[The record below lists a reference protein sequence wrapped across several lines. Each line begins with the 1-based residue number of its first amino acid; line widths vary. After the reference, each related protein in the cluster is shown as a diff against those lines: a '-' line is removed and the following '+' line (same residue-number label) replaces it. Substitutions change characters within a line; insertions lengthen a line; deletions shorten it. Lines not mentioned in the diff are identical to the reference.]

1 MSTNQIFR
9 TTPLYPLSQTKTGD
23 GSSLGLADV
32 VFFLKLRWRIVA
44 VSTLAFMVLAF
55 SYLLVAERIFIANTQ
70 LLIFPQIS
78 TTETQR
84 SVAEDAYVEAQL
96 EIARSSDVM
105 TATVKKLDLTND
117 PAFADSAP
125 SLMDRL
131 KNMLSNTDEASV
143 VANTDGGNPQ
153 EIARI
158 ERVAARLQ
166 NMISVRRVG
175 RSTIIEV
182 SASATDPVMAAKI
195 ADTVAEQYT
204 SKNIEMKAQAARQH
218 SAWLE
223 KFVGQQQQEL
233 TEAANALASFK
244 GDPRDQFKL
253 AELQSATDARR
264 KLFENTLNQFAEAKQ
279 RISYPVS
286 DATIVS
292 NATPPLSKARPRS
305 SLILAFATI
314 TGLGAGCMAALLR
327 HATDRRIMRAQSFSD
342 MAGLDFVTSLI
353 KTTGLRQT
361 RPQPKPSGS
370 GRDHQHF
377 IPGIADLSARI
388 AGLRRKNKTLIGI
401 VGIDHRVGTS
411 TIACEL
417 AILSAASGS
426 RTLLIDAEY
435 VTSGLSRLIASP
447 ESIGLADVLET
458 PGMLQEAM
466 LRVLPDL
473 KFLPI
478 GTRTG
483 TTPAARLSS
492 RRTELKLTELK
503 SQFDTV
509 FVDISPAIGSP
520 DASALAP
527 ELDGVIIVMNYG
539 RTAIDDALRVI
550 EELRSVDVDV
560 LGAVLNSSPAGTV

>member
-1 MSTNQIFR
+1 MSSNQIFK
-9 TTPLYPLSQTKTGD
+9 TTPLYPLSQGKNGD
-23 GSSLGLADV
+23 GAALGLADV
-32 VFFLKLRWRIVA
+32 VFFLKLRWRIIA
-44 VSTLAFMVLAF
+44 TSTFALMLLALG
-55 SYLLVAERIFIANTQ
+55 YLLVAERIFAANTQ

-105 TATVKKLDLTND
+105 DATAQKLNLADD

-125 SLMDRL
+125 GLIERL
-131 KNMLSNTDEASV
+131 KNMLVSTSENAASSD
-143 VANTDGGNPQ
+143 NNGTNSQ
-153 EIARI
+153 EIAKA

-166 NMISVRRVG
+166 NMISLRRVG

-182 SASATDPVMAAKI
+182 SASATNPIMAAKI
-195 ADTVAEQYT
+195 ADTVAEQYI

-233 TEAANALASFK
+233 TEAANALATFK

-292 NATPPLSKARPRS
+292 KATPPLSKARPRS
-305 SLILAFATI
+305 SLILAFAAI
-314 TGLGAGCMAALLR
+314 AGLGAGCMAALFR
-327 HATDRRIMRAQSFSD
+327 HATDRRIMRPHAFSD
-342 MAGLDFVTSLI
+342 VAGLAFVTPLI
-353 KTTGLRQT
+353 KTAGLRQT
-361 RPQPKPSGS
+361 RQLSKPGGI
-370 GRDHQHF
+370 GRDHQQF
-377 IPGIADLSARI
+377 IPGISDLSARI
-388 AGLRRKNKTLIGI
+388 AGLRRKNKNLIGI
-401 VGIDHRVGTS
+401 VGVDHRVGTS

-417 AILSAASGS
+417 AILSAASGA
-426 RTLLIDAEY
+426 RTLLVDAEY
-435 VTSGLSRLIASP
+435 VTSGLSRLIAAP
-447 ESIGLADVLET
+447 EALGLADVLES
-458 PGMLQEAM
+458 PGLLQSAM

-492 RRTELKLTELK
+492 RRTELKLQELK

-509 FVDISPAIGSP
+509 FVDISPATGSP

-527 ELDGVIIVMNYG
+527 ELDGIILVMTYG
-539 RTAIDDALRVI
+539 KTATDDALRVI
-550 EELRSVDVDV
+550 EDMRSVGVDV
-560 LGAVLNSSPAGTV
+560 LGAVLNSSPARTV